1 MVVGNQDTGVASLV
15 AQAIEKRAAFEKAKI
30 EFEQIKTYL
39 RDLASETGATFVA
52 KEGVVV
58 VSPKAAPTPRINI
71 PAVIGHYGLDV
82 LDQNSLLIT
91 PRARMQSVRILSSG
105 NVPIRSDFE
114 TEVDQEGE

>member
-1 MVVGNQDTGVASLV
+1 MEWLMVKIDAYGDSTLIAL
-15 AQAIEKRAAFEKAKI
+15 AIEKKNTFDQAKRELDQVKA
-30 EFEQIKTYL
+30 EL
-39 RDLASETGATFVA
+39 RTRASETGATFVA

-82 LDQNSLLIT
+82 LDQNSLLIA

-105 NVPIRSDFE
+105 NVSIRFC
-114 TEVDQEGE
+114 DQESE